1 MTSSRSLFRGRPV
14 GRSAALVFAVIA
26 LGTASR
32 AEFSGRDPLDKDS
45 TEWTRHFTPEN
56 GNKLVFVRDRL
67 EFQGWYSDKRRRS
80 VLRWTRNRDRLDR
93 DWFVQVRAE
102 IPSRLVKNDSN
113 SAIGIGVVA
122 SGTES
127 RGYMMAINRGRN
139 SDGGSSDGL
148 VHNGFKFCTLKE
160 TSTYWSLNSATK
172 CWLRI
177 HYNHRDGTFT
187 GSWRTRDRWRYFEPV
202 DGAGWLS
209 DASDH
214 VSAVLIGSKFGEA
227 DLDISFAPFAP
238 SQKSAYLRD
247 FRCGAATP
255 VLSVEQPL
263 NHNRRNGKGT
273 LKFGS
278 APVGSRG
285 GRRVFHVYND
295 GTADLRR
302 LRITRGGRNARDF
315 RIVPLAT
322 RSLKPGES
330 AGFKVVFRPRGT
342 GTRRAIL
349 SIRGNTRPFRI
360 KVAGNGSER

>member
-1 MTSSRSLFRGRPV
+1 MDLGLEGRTAVVTGGSSGIGLATARQFLLEG
-14 GRSAALVFAVIA
+14 AAVAIC
-26 LGTASR
+26 G
-32 AEFSGRDPLDKDS
+32 
-45 TEWTRHFTPEN
+45 
-56 GNKLVFVRDRL
+56 
-67 EFQGWYSDKRRRS
+67 
-80 VLRWTRNRDRLDR
+80 RNRDRLDR

-102 IPSRLVKNDSN
+102 IPTRLVKSESN

-139 SDGGSSDGL
+139 SDGGNSDGA

-187 GSWRTRDRWRYFEPV
+187 GSWRSRDRWRYFEPV
-202 DGAGWLS
+202 HGADWFS

-214 VSAVLIGSKFGEA
+214 VSAVLIGSKFGQV
-227 DLDISFAPFAP
+227 DLDISFAPYAP

-247 FRCGAATP
+247 FRCGAAAP
-255 VLSVEQPL
+255 ILSVEQPL
-263 NHNRRNGKGT
+263 NRSRRNGKGT

-285 GRRVFHVYND
+285 GQRVFHVYND

-302 LRITRGGRNARDF
+302 LRITRGGRNAKDF
-315 RIVPLAT
+315 RIIPLET
-322 RSLKPGES
+322 RALKPGEA

-342 GTRRAIL
+342 GTRRANL
-349 SIRGNTRPFRI
+349 SVRGNTRPFLI
-360 KVAGNGSER
+360 KVEGDGSER